1 MPNTDNTKKFISL
14 RRLDDFK
21 TLLDEEI
28 DSKLDIQSARL
39 DDLYEMI
46 GDIDSTLEAVL

>member
-1 MPNTDNTKKFISL
+1 MSNTDNTQKFISL

-28 DSKLDIQSARL
+28 DSKLDVQSVRL
-39 DDLYEMI
+39 DELYEMI
-46 GDIDSTLEAVL
+46 GNINVVLEEVL

>member
-1 MPNTDNTKKFISL
+1 MPNTDNTQKFISL

-28 DSKLDIQSARL
+28 NSKFDIQSARL
-39 DDLYEMI
+39 DDLYDMI
-46 GDIDSTLEAVL
+46 GDINSVLEEVL